1 MKILIVDDN
10 QTVLDSLCSMFIKH
24 GYKVD
29 AAVNGL
35 AASEKLHK
43 ETYNLLIIDHLMP
56 IMNGIQLVKKLRQI
70 DKHLVTPIIFM
81 TTQGQNSLQAEYQ
94 DGLFTHLVDK
104 PIDEESLLGLV
115 ASYQK
120 SNSHALSL

>member
-10 QTVLDSLCSMFIKH
+10 QAVLDSLCTMFIKH
-24 GYKVD
+24 GYSVD
-29 AAVNGL
+29 AACNGL
-35 AASEKLHK
+35 AASERLHQ
-43 ETYNLLIIDHLMP
+43 ETYDLLIIDHLMP

-70 DKHLVTPIIFM
+70 DKYLVTPIIFM

-94 DGLFTHLVDK
+94 SGLFNNLIDK

-115 ASYQK
+115 GSYQK
-120 SNSHALSL
+120 SNSHSLSL